1 MEQIEVYPFQRIKE
15 TPGQRWLAKKRT
27 AVEGF
32 KKSYA
37 KVDAPW
43 GQLEPGRE
51 EPAADGSFNSLP
63 HVLCYGASCPVG

>member
-1 MEQIEVYPFQRIKE
+1 MA
-15 TPGQRWLAKKRT
+15 GQKRT